1 MLLKS
6 INAWSVPAQVGFADM
21 FADLKKAGFDCVELN
36 LDAPGAGAH
45 ALSVETTDEELLQ
58 IKKLSEAAGLPIC
71 SISSS
76 QWGKSALAGGTVP
89 TRFLLEKQLHCAQML
104 GADGIL
110 IVPGGI
116 GPDCSIRQ
124 AYINAKNELLACRDL
139 IEGQSV
145 KVGVEN
151 VWNNFFIS
159 PFDMVRFI
167 DELNIKNLGAYFD
180 VGNVEIFS
188 DPEYWIELLGS
199 RIVKIHVKDFRRA
212 GGNAGAFV
220 NLLEGSIRWAKVVK
234 ALKEAGYNGPLT
246 AELSAMPETP
256 DYLYRI
262 TADALE
268 TIIAMA

>member
-6 INAWSVPAQVGFADM
+6 INAWSVPSEVGFAEM

-58 IKKLSEAAGLPIC
+58 IRKLSEAAGLPIC

-89 TRFLLEKQLHCAQML
+89 TKFLLEKQLNCAKLL

-116 GPDCSIRQ
+116 GPDCSIKQ
-124 AYINAKNELLACRDL
+124 AYINAKNELLACKDL

-151 VWNNFFIS
+151 VWNNFFLS
-159 PFDMVRFI
+159 PVEMARFI
-167 DELNIKNLGAYFD
+167 DELAIKNLGAYFD
-180 VGNVEIFS
+180 VGNVAIFS
-188 DPEYWIELLGS
+188 YPEYWIEILGS
-199 RIVKIHVKDFRRA
+199 RIQKIHVKDFRKS
-212 GGNAGAFV
+212 GGNAGHFV
-220 NLLEGSIRWAKVVK
+220 NLLEGSIRWKKVVD
-234 ALKEAGYNGPLT
+234 ALKAAGYDAYLT
-246 AELSAMPETP
+246 AELGGMPETP
-256 DYLYRI
+256 DYLYGI
-262 TADALE
+262 TEKALD
-268 TIIAMA
+268 TIIKM